1 MKTSFLSGTELKK
14 IGFKSYGEHILISK
28 YASFYSPEKMILGN
42 HVRIDD
48 FCLLSGEITI
58 GNYVH
63 ISAYTAL
70 YGRYG
75 IELKDYSG
83 LSPRVTIF
91 SASDDF
97 SGEYAVGPL
106 LPQNITH
113 VQGGKVIIDKY
124 VQVGSGSVILPDIHI
139 HEGTAIGAMS
149 LINKNIS
156 AWKIAAGIPAEIIK
170 DRKKELIHKINSIR

>member
-1 MKTSFLSGTELKK
+1 MRTSFLSDIELKE
-14 IGFKSYGEHILISK
+14 IGFKSYGKNILISK
-28 YASFYSPEKMILGN
+28 RAAFYSPEKMVLGD

-48 FCLLSGEITI
+48 FCILSGKITI

-70 YGRYG
+70 YGKYG

-83 LSPRVTIF
+83 LSPRVIIF

-106 LPQNITH
+106 LPQGITN
-113 VQGGKVIIDKY
+113 VYGGKVIIDKY
-124 VQVGSGSVILPDIHI
+124 VQVGSGSIIFPDIHI
-139 HEGTAIGAMS
+139 HEGAAIGAMS
-149 LINKNIS
+149 LINDSIP
-156 AWKIAAGIPAEIIK
+156 AWKITAGVPAKIIK
-170 DRKKELIHKINSIR
+170 DRKKELINKISTIL